1 MKKFIE
7 LLERTLLPVAEKI
20 EANRYL
26 RSISEG
32 FTSLTPFFIIGSI
45 YLLLSNIPFDFIN
58 DFANQVLG
66 EGSLDKLG
74 YVLEATFN
82 VMALLGIIG
91 MARSLLD
98 QYDIKDTSAQILPVV
113 TFLLLNTFTV
123 EVFSDEGISFVI
135 DGAISTEYLGAPGLF
150 VAIISTIITVE
161 AYRCFKHKGWTIKLP
176 SSVPPAVGN
185 SFAALIPSAII
196 LTVTLAIKI
205 AFQYTDFHTIFTFIY
220 TLLQQPLVS
229 LGNTLPSQMICE
241 GFISLFWCFG
251 IHGDNV
257 VTAVWGTVWG
267 GLSAQNLLNVQ
278 AGLDPVNIITQQFRD
293 VYLIAGGTGC
303 TLSLL
308 VCIFWK
314 CKSNTMRAIAKIA
327 GPAAI
332 FNINEPVIFG
342 IPIVLN
348 PIMMVPFII
357 VPAVLCVTTYV
368 AMSTGLVPL
377 TQGIEIPWTTPV
389 FLSGLIAGGWRA
401 VILQAINFIIAIL
414 IYYPF
419 VTTLDK
425 KYLDEEAAN
434 EEALKGK
441 KVGISDSQQPEGA
454 IIKQNKENQ
463 KDVLLQ
469 EGILEN

>member
-1 MKKFIE
+1 MQKIIE
-7 LLERTLLPVAEKI
+7 LLERTLLPIAEKI

-26 RSISEG
+26 KAISEG

-45 YLLLSNIPFDFIN
+45 YLLLSNLPFAFITDFVN
-58 DFANQVLG
+58 DLLG

-91 MARSLLD
+91 MAKSLLE
-98 QYDIKDTSAQILPVV
+98 QYKIKDTSAQILPVV

-123 EVFSDEGISFVI
+123 DFLSESGETLTM
-135 DGAISTEYLGAPGLF
+135 DGAITTEFLGAPGLF
-150 VAIISTIITVE
+150 VAIISTILTIE
-161 AYRCFKHKGWTIKLP
+161 SYRFFKNKGWTIKLP
-176 SSVPPAVGN
+176 NSVPPAVGN

-196 LTVTLAIKI
+196 LTATLAIKI
-205 AFQYTDFHTIFTFIY
+205 AFQATDFNTIFTFIY
-220 TLLQQPLVS
+220 TILQQPLVA
-229 LGNTLPSQMICE
+229 LGNTLPAQMICE

-267 GLSAQNLLNVQ
+267 GLSAENLLNVQ
-278 AGLDPVNIITQQFRD
+278 ADLEPVNIITQQFRD

-314 CKSNTMRAIAKIA
+314 CKSVTMRAIGKIA

-332 FNINEPVIFG
+332 FNINEPIIFG

-348 PIMMVPFII
+348 PIMMIPFIL
-357 VPAVLCVTTYV
+357 VPITLCATTYF
-368 AMSTGLVPL
+368 AMYTGLVPL
-377 TQGIEIPWTTPV
+377 TQGIEIPWTTPI
-389 FLSGLIAGGWRA
+389 FISGLIAGGWRA
-401 VILQAINFIIAIL
+401 VVLQAINFIIAICM
-414 IYYPF
+414 YYPF

-425 KYLDEEAAN
+425 KYLVEEA
-434 EEALKGK
+434 
-441 KVGISDSQQPEGA
+441 
-454 IIKQNKENQ
+454 QNKAATKNGLSDTIE
-463 KDVLLQ
+463 DDLAS
-469 EGILEN
+469 LELESD